1 MSKDD
6 DYTIK
11 DLLAEAKVDL
21 AYVEANLSDS
31 AEDIEEALQ
40 DASKKLKK
48 SLEKL
53 AKKAKK
59 EIKSEVLNFYHDNKQ
74 VANADLKSINSYVK
88 EISKGAKE
96 YLNEAIDE
104 TDDKDERAALKEV
117 RSKIKKLSRRYN
129 RKYAMLRVKLA
140 VGNAEVDLKS
150 FFNDTLL

>member
-53 AKKAKK
+53 AKKVKG
-59 EIKSEVLNFYHDNKQ
+59 EVKYEALNFYHDNK
-74 VANADLKSINSYVK
+74 ALINDDLKTVNAFVK

-96 YLNEAIDE
+96 RISEAIDE
-104 TDDKDERAALKEV
+104 TDDKDEKNALKEV
-117 RSKIKKLSRRYN
+117 RSKIKKFSRRYN
-129 RKYAMLRVKLA
+129 RKYAMLKVKLA
-140 VGNAEVDLKS
+140 VGNAEVDVKN
-150 FFNDTLL
+150 FFN